1 MIGEEEYGI
10 FERDNIVA
18 TLRACENAGYSPL
31 FMPEFAQ
38 LRIAYPGL
46 FKDFGR
52 TMSIRATGKTSAG
65 SALEIY
71 AHVPGDWSQRQYISD
86 AISEEK
92 LIAYALPLTQESFDA
107 LEKRN
112 GETKD
117 GIRLVTVMDH
127 AQAQK
132 WKFGEQSI
140 DEALENPHVQAFLG
154 GGEQAEAYLE
164 VHQKVHGNKIY
175 VWHSN
180 DLGNVPVA
188 RPLVLFSG
196 YLYSYFSFFNGR
208 RVPGVRRASVSE
220 LGAHA
225 VRNENIYIRSYK
237 TLLANPEQAYVAL
250 DDAVA
255 SGLREILSK
264 YDSRK

>member
-1 MIGEEEYGI
+1 M
-10 FERDNIVA
+10 
-18 TLRACENAGYSPL
+18 
-31 FMPEFAQ
+31 
-38 LRIAYPGL
+38 
-46 FKDFGR
+46 
-52 TMSIRATGKTSAG
+52 
-65 SALEIY
+65 
-71 AHVPGDWSQRQYISD
+71 
-86 AISEEK
+86 
-92 LIAYALPLTQESFDA
+92 
-107 LEKRN
+107 EKRN

-220 LGAHA
+220 P
-225 VRNENIYIRSYK
+225 VRAGGSQRKNFSIEGILADSQIPQEIKNYIKNTY
-237 TLLANPEQAYVAL
+237 E
-250 DDAVA
+250 
-255 SGLREILSK
+255 
-264 YDSRK
+264 